1 MSAIKRKLNFE
12 EFKNCLEAIHH
23 ENKINYL
30 EKNKI
35 NIDCPEKIMK
45 NSEETKN
52 QYQKYSKNLK
62 VKNIMFLLKKIIRL
76 L

>member
-1 MSAIKRKLNFE
+1 MTMVKIKKAKGKKKCAIKRKLNFQE
-12 EFKNCLEAIHH
+12 LQNCLEAIHH

-35 NIDCPEKIMK
+35 NRDSLEKIMN

-52 QYQKYSKNLK
+52 QYQK
-62 VKNIMFLLKKIIRL
+62 
-76 L
+76 